1 MKRPKITD
9 FIKGTITNPSIELIY
24 LKDYVK
30 ELEAYADKQDEA
42 ISVIPCCK
50 PKGNCKHESYTPY
63 YGREGELMFKQC
75 DTCGEEF
82 D

>member
-1 MKRPKITD
+1 MEKERGI
-9 FIKGTITNPSIELIY
+9 IITNIDN
-24 LKDYVK
+24 K
-30 ELEAYADKQDEA
+30 KQCD
-42 ISVIPCCK
+42 IHVVV
-50 PKGNCKHESYTPY
+50 NCKHDNYTPY